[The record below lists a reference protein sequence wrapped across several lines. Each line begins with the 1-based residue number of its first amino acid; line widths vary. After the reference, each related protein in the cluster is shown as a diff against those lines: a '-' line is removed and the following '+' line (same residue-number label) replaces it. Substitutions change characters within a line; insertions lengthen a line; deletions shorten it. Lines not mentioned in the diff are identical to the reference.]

1 MTVVNFT
8 PWTALFGGMLIG
20 LGALLLMV
28 MAGRVAGISGII
40 SGVGSQPDKG
50 WRLAFVAGL
59 LLVPLLLFQTGVAE
73 VPSLAAVAPGK
84 LLLAGLLVGIGTR
97 LGNGC
102 TSGHGICGMGRGSL
116 RSVVATL
123 VFIAAGIVTVT
134 LLK

>member
-8 PWTALFGGMLIG
+8 PWSALFGGMLIG

-28 MAGRVAGISGII
+28 VAGRVAGISGII
-40 SGVGSQPDKG
+40 SGIGSQPDKG
-50 WRLAFVAGL
+50 WRLAFVVGL
-59 LLVPLLLFQTGVAE
+59 LLIPLLLFQAKMVE

-84 LLLAGLLVGIGTR
+84 LLLAGLLVGVGTR

-123 VFIAAGIVTVT
+123 VFIVAGMVTVT

>member
-8 PWTALFGGMLIG
+8 PWSALFGGMLIG

-28 MAGRVAGISGII
+28 AAGRVAGISGILI
-40 SGVGSQPDKG
+40 GLGGHSDRG

-59 LLVPLLLFQTGVAE
+59 LSATLLLFQSGMAE
-73 VPSLAAVAPGK
+73 VPSLAGMAPGK

-102 TSGHGICGMGRGSL
+102 TSGHGICGLGRGSR
-116 RSVVATL
+116 RSMAATL
-123 VFIAAGIVTVT
+123 VFIAAGIATVAM
-134 LLK
+134 LK